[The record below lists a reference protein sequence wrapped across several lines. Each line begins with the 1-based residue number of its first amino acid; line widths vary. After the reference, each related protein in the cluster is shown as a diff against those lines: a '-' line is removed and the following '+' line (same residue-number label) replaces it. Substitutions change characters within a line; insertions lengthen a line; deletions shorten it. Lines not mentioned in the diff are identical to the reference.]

1 MKTQVAG
8 RRTRRRQTPDKF
20 AESDSRLAGHAEIA
34 RMAEAEAGHR
44 QMERRAMIAD
54 AAYFRAEKRG
64 FEPGHELDDWLAA
77 EVDVANAQ
85 QLDTLA
91 PEEAGGL
98 RRVS

>member
-1 MKTQVAG
+1 MNTELSG
-8 RRTRRRQTPDKF
+8 RRPRRRQGPIRP
-20 AESDSRLAGHAEIA
+20 AESTARSAEQAEIV

-44 QMERRAMIAD
+44 QVERRSMIAD
-54 AAYFRAEKRG
+54 TAYFRAEKRG
-64 FEPGHELDDWLAA
+64 FVPGRELDDWLAA
-77 EVDVANAQ
+77 EVGIANAQ